1 LKSYLNSFYKNTKD
15 SELKKISI
23 KQRRI
28 DIKCCLEHRTKKQP
42 TNRKGK
48 SGKSQSSD
56 WKQVNKWLDELIFKE
71 KVKIQKLKRRN
82 IILFLP
88 RNLNFREH
96 YEQTALHLIV
106 IRKLANNSKLSN
118 KAYKLKSVNFDQLQS
133 ASTSAS
139 IVLTAEISKW
149 EDVLDRNL
157 VPNIENWHPKI
168 VQQFLEV
175 GFFELFKN
183 QPDLSGISS
192 TSQLSLV
199 KYIKGQC
206 GDAKKSRILRESLEK
221 VISDNITKWSFLRGG
236 LDEAITNV
244 SHHAYPEDQ
253 FNASEKNWYLTGSFN
268 KETNELKIVF
278 YDQGL
283 GIPKTLPTSKLYEQV
298 LDVIKVLP
306 AAERKLDSVLIKAAV
321 KVDRTSTAQT
331 DRGKGLQD
339 MLEFIK
345 QRGQGYLS
353 ILSKKGL
360 YKFSIKNGKSKE
372 KSESFYQPI
381 LGTLL
386 IWSVT
391 LEE

>member
-1 LKSYLNSFYKNTKD
+1 MDVKRCLSHRQNTKVKPPKD
-15 SELKKISI
+15 RSEDNKI
-23 KQRRI
+23 
-28 DIKCCLEHRTKKQP
+28 
-42 TNRKGK
+42 
-48 SGKSQSSD
+48 SD
-56 WKQVNKWLDELIFKE
+56 WKAINKWLDTLIAKE
-71 KVKIQKLKRRN
+71 TIKIKKLKRKQ
-82 IILFLP
+82 IVLFLP
-88 RNLNFREH
+88 ESLNFRKD
-96 YEQTALHLIV
+96 YEQTALHLKV
-106 IRKLANNSKLSN
+106 IRKLAYGNKLSN
-118 KAYKLKSVNFDQLQS
+118 KAYKLKSVNFDNLKT

-157 VPNIENWHPKI
+157 VPNIENWQPKI
-168 VQQFLEV
+168 IQQFLEV
-175 GFFELFKN
+175 GFFDLFKN
-183 QPDLSGISS
+183 QPDLSGVTS

-199 KYIKGQC
+199 KYIKGRC
-206 GDAKKSRILRESLEK
+206 GDARKARILREGLEK
-221 VISDNITKWSFLRGG
+221 IIGDNITKWGFLRGG

-244 SHHAYPEDQ
+244 SHHAYPEEQ
-253 FNASEKNWYLTGSFN
+253 FSTSEKNWYLTGSLN

-283 GIPKTLPTSKLYEQV
+283 GIPETLPTSKLWEQV
-298 LDVIKVLP
+298 LDVVKILP
-306 AAERKLDSVLIKAAV
+306 IAERKLDSVLIKAAV

-345 QRGQGYLS
+345 QRGEGYLS

-360 YKFSIKNGKSKE
+360 YKFSMKNGKTKE